1 VVNLAAQ
8 AVPELENVPKTFLG
22 GRALDNVSLELNTT
36 ENPGLRS
43 RFLLRAGGFVDGRA
57 QSQLAAEIWAVADKH
72 DGRVM
77 IQDQAAPGFE
87 LMLSALGSP
96 KVGPAVTVRLG
107 GVLAGLMKESSH
119 PRRPVD
125 ERAATRRA
133 ATVDD
138 RASTGHLPRRAPLD
152 LAAVATLAGILANA
166 LSAGDFEFIELNPVI
181 VAEQGASVVD
191 ILGGNRH
198 EDPN

>member
-8 AVPELENVPKTFLG
+8 AVPELENVPKTFPG

-36 ENPGLRS
+36 ENPALRS
-43 RFLLRAGGFVDGRA
+43 RFLRRAGGFVDWRA
-57 QSQLAAEIWAVADKH
+57 QSQLAAEIRAVADKH

-87 LMLSALGSP
+87 LMLSALDSP
-96 KVGPAVTVRLG
+96 KVGPAVIVRLG
-107 GVLAGLMKESSH
+107 GVLAELMKESSH

-125 ERAATRRA
+125 GRAATRRA

-138 RASTGHLPRRAPLD
+138 RASTGHLPRRAPPGPRRRRHARGHPGQRAERRRLR
-152 LAAVATLAGILANA
+152 
-166 LSAGDFEFIELNPVI
+166 FIELNPVI